1 MEFTEVREYS
11 PGDDVRTID
20 WNVTARYQKPFVKQ
34 YVEERELTVLFLVD
48 VSGSQNFG
56 TTRMLKSELAA
67 ELSAVLAFSAIR
79 SNDRVGCILFSDVVE
94 SFIPPQKG
102 TQHVLRVIRDI
113 LYTRPK
119 NSRTNIDGVLDYLN
133 RVQKR
138 RAVVFLVSDFLDTQ
152 FDKNLRLTAR
162 KHDLVAVVVEDPAE
176 QKLPDVGWMMLRN
189 PESNKEYMVNTSKAS
204 VRETFQH
211 AITQQRA
218 ERDHLL
224 KSARVDTLF
233 VSTDKSYESNLYF
246 FLRNRAKRVR
256 A

>member
-119 NSRTNIDGVLDYLN
+119 TSRTNIDGVLDYLN
-133 RVQKR
+133 R
-138 RAVVFLVSDFLDTQ
+138 
-152 FDKNLRLTAR
+152 
-162 KHDLVAVVVEDPAE
+162 
-176 QKLPDVGWMMLRN
+176 
-189 PESNKEYMVNTSKAS
+189 
-204 VRETFQH
+204 
-211 AITQQRA
+211 
-218 ERDHLL
+218 
-224 KSARVDTLF
+224 
-233 VSTDKSYESNLYF
+233 
-246 FLRNRAKRVR
+246 
-256 A
+256 